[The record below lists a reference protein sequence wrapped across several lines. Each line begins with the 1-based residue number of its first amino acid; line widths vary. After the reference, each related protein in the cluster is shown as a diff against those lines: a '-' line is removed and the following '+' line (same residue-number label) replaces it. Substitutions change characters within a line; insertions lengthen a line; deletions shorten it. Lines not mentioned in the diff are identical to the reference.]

1 MSSTEAYPFSF
12 KKASTPEFM
21 GGNRVR
27 APHDAPEEAEIFP
40 VFQEV
45 AHHFSGESVV
55 AVGRQVVLA
64 TGEYVYLCGQKQ
76 DYAARFE
83 CFEPV
88 FVHLFGS
95 FKAIGRIKQM
105 DA

>member
-1 MSSTEAYPFSF
+1 M
-12 KKASTPEFM
+12 
-21 GGNRVR
+21 R
-27 APHDAPEEAEIFP
+27 PEEAEIFP

-88 FVHLFGS
+88 FIHLLGV